1 MRTVPQALLS
11 PVYPCAGY
19 QLRRSAQRGP
29 DPLVTLFLKS

>member
-1 MRTVPQALLS
+1 MRTFPQALLA

-19 QLRRSAQRGP
+19 QLRRGP